1 MTQTRGYY
9 RTVDLT
15 TTSWM
20 NEWPFWL
27 VVIVLY
33 LSVMGRSHGTYWLG
47 RAAAAG
53 ARLETER
60 RIGPRRWLA
69 LLDKIEARS
78 SSPQGRRATRLVHR
92 WGPVGVAATY
102 PVVGLT
108 TAVLA
113 AAGLVRMPYLR
124 FTVASLFGSALWTAI
139 WSTVGFGAL
148 WAVTR
153 SWWSAAA
160 LLVALVAAGAVVL
173 VRRRSRAQ
181 DLVGRSTAVP

>member
-1 MTQTRGYY
+1 MSG
-9 RTVDLT
+9 
-15 TTSWM
+15 
-20 NEWPFWL
+20 WPFWL

-33 LSVMGRSHGTYWLG
+33 GSVMFRSHATYWLG
-47 RAAAAG
+47 RAVSAG

-60 RIGPRRWLA
+60 RIGPRWWLG

-78 SSPQGRRATRLVHR
+78 DSPQGRHATRLVHR
-92 WGPVGVAATY
+92 WGPLGVAATY

-124 FTVASLFGSALWTAI
+124 FTVASLVGSALWTAI

-160 LLVALVAAGAVVL
+160 LLLLLLVAGSVIL
-173 VRRRSRAQ
+173 LRRRAQAQ
-181 DLVGRSTAVP
+181 DVVGRSTAVP